1 MTHTLPR
8 HDDPTLSV
16 VMVTHGAWGLA
27 EQAIAALIE
36 HTDVPF
42 ELIVV
47 DNASTDETRSR
58 LSRLDGARVILND
71 QNLGFGPASNQG
83 AAAASGEYLLLLNS
97 DAFVRR
103 GWLAPLLESLSEPA
117 VGAVVP
123 CYYGGDGLLQE
134 AGALLAQDGTVHLY
148 GEGDDPL
155 RGCYRFRRAIDY
167 GSAVCMLM
175 RRDTFDAVGGFD
187 ARYGQAYYEDVD
199 LCMRLVQRGMSVLY
213 EPRSTVTHVRYGSG
227 GLDAAVALSEHNR
240 GLFVQRWGARLLG
253 RPPSFV
259 DSSDQSVI
267 LARDAL
273 ADPRFLVC
281 SGACEPPVTDIVD
294 WLLDEFGTARVTW
307 ATAPRSVQA
316 IDTAPLLASGVEL
329 IDEPDPQWLSTRLF
343 HYDVVLR
350 GEGAPGRLLEAVA
363 QTQPQAPQIALEQ
376 VAVAANG
383 RSSLLQALAVAGVAP
398 LR

>member
-1 MTHTLPR
+1 MTDSLSR

-16 VMVTHGAWGLA
+16 VMVTHGAWALA

-47 DNASTDETRSR
+47 DNGSTDETRSH
-58 LSRLDGARVILND
+58 LSRLDRARVILND
-71 QNLGFGPASNQG
+71 QNLGFGPATNQG
-83 AAAASGEYLLLLNS
+83 AAAATGEYLLLLNS

-103 GWLAPLLESLSEPA
+103 GWLEPLLESLSEPA

-123 CYYGGDGLLQE
+123 CYHGGDGLLQE
-134 AGALLAQDGTVHLY
+134 AGALLARDGTVHLY

-175 RRDTFDAVGGFD
+175 RRHTFAAVGGFD
-187 ARYGQAYYEDVD
+187 ERYGQAYYEDVD

-227 GLDAAVALSEHNR
+227 GLDAAVALSERNR
-240 GLFVQRWGARLLG
+240 GLFIERWGARLLG
-253 RPPSFV
+253 RPPSFI
-259 DSSDQSVI
+259 DASDQSVI

-281 SGACEPPVTDIVD
+281 SSASEAAIAEVVD
-294 WLLDEFGTARVTW
+294 WLAHEFRTARVTW
-307 ATAPRSVQA
+307 ATAPRSA
-316 IDTAPLLASGVEL
+316 EAAHATPLLVSGVEL
-329 IDEPDPQWLSTRLF
+329 LDEPDSQWLSTRLF

-350 GEGAPGRLLEAVA
+350 SESAPGRLLEAVA
-363 QTQPQAPQIALEQ
+363 ETQPQALRSHWTGPLARRT
-376 VAVAANG
+376 VG
-383 RSSLLQALAVAGVAP
+383 RV
-398 LR
+398 